1 MAKEHPRFDKPDES
15 VIQHLVAPS
24 LASSSNPAKFES
36 SQLNLQ
42 YDRQHNGPLAGFLVE
57 VASQCRADFFLDDA
71 PVANFLEVRFLDG
84 LENHV
89 SGAFDQLVP
98 LVERDEATR

>member
-36 SQLNLQ
+36 RQLNLQ
-42 YDRQHNGPLAGFLVE
+42 YDRQHDGPLAGFLVE
-57 VASQCRADFFLDDA
+57 MAAQRGADFFLDDA
-71 PVANFLEVRFLDG
+71 PVADFLGARFLDG
-84 LENHV
+84 LVNHF
-89 SGAFDQLVP
+89 SGAFEQFVR
-98 LVERDEATR
+98 LVERNEPA